1 MSRALERTLG
11 EISRRLEESLF
22 AEELCRREGLLQAL
36 DARAKVVSFLAL
48 VLAANLSQSLP
59 AIAGLY
65 LLALLVAWASAVP
78 LAWFTARV
86 WLAAPAFAALVALPA
101 LFLTPGAPL
110 AHLPLGLVVTRP
122 GAMAMGLLLLRVGT
136 SVSLSLLLILTTP
149 WAALFRGLAA
159 LRVPD
164 TLVLI
169 LGMTYRYI
177 FVLLRITNDMFLSR
191 RSRLVGRLS
200 AAEERRIEG
209 AIAGTLLAKSLQT
222 SGEVYL
228 AMQSRGFRGYAHA
241 LRPRRLEWRDY
252 VWLAG
257 AALVAGATILAR

>member
-1 MSRALERTLG
+1 MSRVLESTLSEIG
-11 EISRRLEESLF
+11 ARLEDSVFAEQISRRPGWLQSLDPRVKI
-22 AEELCRREGLLQAL
+22 A
-36 DARAKVVSFLAL
+36 SFLGL
-48 VLAANLSQSLP
+48 VLAANLSRSAL

-65 LLALLVAWASAVP
+65 LVALALAWASAVP
-78 LAWFTARV
+78 VTSFVGRV
-86 WLAAPAFAALVALPA
+86 WLAVPAFTGLVALPA
-101 LFLTPGAPL
+101 LFLTPGPAL
-110 AHLPLGLVVTRP
+110 VRLPLGLVATRT
-122 GAMAMGLLLLRVGT
+122 GAMAMLYLLLRVGT
-136 SVSLSLLLILTTP
+136 SVSLSLLLVLTTP

-159 LRVPD
+159 LHVPD

-177 FVLLRITNDMFLSR
+177 YVLLRITNDMFLSR
-191 RSRLVGRLS
+191 RSRVVGRLS
-200 AAEERRIEG
+200 SAEERRIEG

-241 LRPRRLEWRDY
+241 LRPRRLERHDY
-252 VWLAG
+252 LWLAA